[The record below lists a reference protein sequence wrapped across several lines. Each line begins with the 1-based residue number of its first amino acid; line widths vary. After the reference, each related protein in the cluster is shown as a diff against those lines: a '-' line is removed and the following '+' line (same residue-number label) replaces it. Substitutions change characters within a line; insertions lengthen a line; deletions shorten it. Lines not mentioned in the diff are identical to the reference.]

1 MAVAL
6 FEITCN
12 IANTMTFA
20 VIQTGGKQYK
30 VTVGDILKIE
40 KLAQEQKENEA
51 AIVHEV
57 GTKVTFDQVMLVDDG
72 TSSKIGA
79 PYIAGAKV
87 TASVVA
93 NDRHKKV
100 MVIKYRPKSRYYKKN
115 GHRQP
120 FTEVKIES
128 IG

>member
-1 MAVAL
+1 MATETTKTPTGQV
-6 FEITCN
+6 
-12 IANTMTFA
+12 FA

-30 VTVGDILKIE
+30 VEVGDILKIE
-40 KLAQEQKENEA
+40 KLSQEAKPNEKA
-51 AIVHEV
+51 LVHEAGAKIV
-57 GTKVTFDQVMLVDDG
+57 FDQVLLVDDG
-72 TSSKIGA
+72 KSTKIGA
-79 PYIAGAKV
+79 PTIAGATV
-87 TASVVA
+87 SASVVA

-100 MVIKYRPKSRYYKKN
+100 MVVKYRPKSRYYKKN